1 MKQLKRLDRGGSS
14 MGLATFLQTELGLAL
29 IYRGTAK
36 GYRDLTDDQ
45 RDDGEMPPWVP
56 KPVGR
61 PPADGGTAARPPQ
74 PTAHVW
80 EAHAFSKG
88 WCLSCLGVAEVV
100 DERRNSFGGAQRL
113 RTPDG
118 GNKISQVT
126 SGCTGCNR
134 FICARCIPWW
144 SHLLLKRLPT
154 APDIDP
160 RWPCT
165 IVCGTE
171 RFERAVRARMVAG
184 EDALAEPV
192 RAHRPRAPTE
202 SVRGT
207 RLALAPPQ
215 PAPTGEST
223 RAACSS
229 TRSVRPPVLA
239 GNGRRAAR
247 GSTGAARPR
256 PAAKAAQ
263 PRASVG
269 RPAAAISKL
278 RQVTRRSGS
287 ELEHSNRFLKKPSR

>member
-1 MKQLKRLDRGGSS
+1 M
-14 MGLATFLQTELGLAL
+14 
-29 IYRGTAK
+29 
-36 GYRDLTDDQ
+36 
-45 RDDGEMPPWVP
+45 
-56 KPVGR
+56 
-61 PPADGGTAARPPQ
+61 
-74 PTAHVW
+74 
-80 EAHAFSKG
+80 
-88 WCLSCLGVAEVV
+88 
-100 DERRNSFGGAQRL
+100 
-113 RTPDG
+113 
-118 GNKISQVT
+118 

-134 FICARCIPWW
+134 RICARCIPRW
-144 SHLLLKRLPT
+144 SNLLLKRLPI

-202 SVRGT
+202 PVRGAL
-207 RLALAPPQ
+207 RALAPPQ
-215 PAPTGEST
+215 PAPTSEGA
-223 RAACSS
+223 RAARGS

-269 RPAAAISKL
+269 RPATAIGKL
-278 RQVTRRSGS
+278 RQVTRCSGS
-287 ELEHSNRFLKKPSR
+287 ELERSNQFLKKPSR